1 MTIQAEPNIDDRILE
16 SLREII
22 RAETAP
28 LKYAGYFQ
36 YSITDR
42 NGEPPD
48 VLLDC
53 EPTDQGIGLPSL
65 SRVPMAPGIDGIT
78 SKPQT
83 GINCVVTFIN
93 RDPTRPIIVGVDSLG
108 VNPVARVGDQVTLF
122 IPPLSPISG
131 VDVIGIPFVAIIQ
144 TAGPITGQIVQGS
157 GKVFTG

>member
-1 MTIQAEPNIDDRILE
+1 MTLQAEPNTDDRLFEAIRAL
-16 SLREII
+16 I

-28 LKYAGYFQ
+28 LRFAGYFQ
-36 YSITDR
+36 YSITDTH
-42 NGEPPD
+42 GEPPN
-48 VLLDC
+48 VLIDC
-53 EPTDQGIGLPSL
+53 RPTDPAINLPDL
-65 SRVPMAPGIDGIT
+65 SKVPMAPGIDGIT
-78 SKPQT
+78 CQPET
-83 GINCVVTFIN
+83 GIDCVVTFIN

-131 VDVIGIPFVAIIQ
+131 VDAVGIPFVALIL